1 MQFVHRASRAGL
13 FLLMGGLL
21 GASLFF
27 GARTLLAQVAGDGT
41 APKVSGITITN
52 TSASTTI
59 VSWET
64 DEEADSL
71 INYGLDKNY
80 GIVRDPLPNKKKH
93 SLTLTDLEPSTMYH
107 LRVVSA
113 DPWGNQALSG
123 DYTVTT
129 RGSKEISELDKLP
142 PEEKAA
148 AERAVEAIKDIKTPE
163 GLQVVAD
170 TLRSV
175 AKDILEAPVVSGA
188 PKSDEID
195 SDSALIEWTTSHE
208 ANSIVECV
216 KDVEYASGAGS
227 SNFEGAN
234 VLRQGNFDERVKE
247 HSVRLV
253 GLEPGTKYHCRAV
266 SEDDFGLKGISLEFT
281 LTTKAIIP
289 NVLTFRVIKVEE
301 DAATLHWQT
310 SVPAAGSVEYKD
322 MATRE
327 TKSAGSPD
335 FASSHTVRVAGLRLG
350 TRYQATVKAENA
362 IGEKSAS
369 TPIFF
374 TTVKDKAP
382 PLVSKVSNE
391 STLYPSADAKV
402 QTIVSWATDEPSF
415 CQFFYRQ
422 GLAPNIE
429 ANGLGEEKE
438 PRTAHVQ
445 VVVEFLPSTVYQF
458 WVECKD
464 RAKNLT
470 KSENFVLF
478 TPNKE
483 KSIIDI
489 ILENFQGTFGWVKNI
504 GK

>member
-1 MQFVHRASRAGL
+1 MRVASRSV
-13 FLLMGGLL
+13 FIIV
-21 GASLFF
+21 GAVIVVAFF
-27 GARTLLAQVAGDGT
+27 FRVNEKTFAQVAGDG
-41 APKVSGITITN
+41 APPVITGITISDT
-52 TSASTTI
+52 TASTSVIT
-59 VSWET
+59 WTT

-80 GIVRDPLPNKKKH
+80 GIVRDPLPNKKNH
-93 SLTLTDLEPSTMYH
+93 RLIMTDLDPSTVYH

-123 DYTVTT
+123 DYIVVTK
-129 RGSKEISELDKLP
+129 GSKEISELDKLP
-142 PEEKAA
+142 EEEKAA
-148 AERAVEAIKDIKTPE
+148 VQRAVDAIQEIKTYE
-163 GLQVVAD
+163 GLKVVVD
-170 TLRSV
+170 TLQDV
-175 AKDILEAPVVSGA
+175 AKKVLEPPVVSGA
-188 PKSDEID
+188 PRIEEIGSDF
-195 SDSALIEWTTSHE
+195 ALIVWTTDHE

-216 KDVEYASGAGS
+216 DDGS
-227 SNFEGAN
+227 YEEGGGTANFEKSA
-234 VLRQGNFDERVKE
+234 VIRQGDIDGRTKD
-247 HSVRLV
+247 HQIRIV
-253 GLEPGTKYHCRAV
+253 GLSPGTKYHCRSL
-266 SEDDFGLKGISLEFT
+266 SEDEVGLRGVSIEFT

-301 DAATLHWQT
+301 DAATLHWKT
-310 SVPAAGSVEYKD
+310 SVPAAGVVEYKD
-322 MATRE
+322 MSTRE

-350 TRYQATVKAENA
+350 TRYQAVVRAENA
-362 IGEKSAS
+362 VGEKSS
-369 TPIFF
+369 SQQIFF

-382 PLVSKVSNE
+382 PLISKVSNE

-402 QTIVSWATDEPSF
+402 QTIVSWTTDEPSY

-422 GLAPNIE
+422 GLSPNIE
-429 ANGLGEEKE
+429 PTGLGEEKE

-458 WVECKD
+458 WVDCRD
-464 RAKNLT
+464 RAKNTT

-489 ILENFQGTFGWVKNI
+489 ILENFEGTFGWVKNI